1 MQTRFLNID
10 FFGRASEQTLRDT
23 TIFSLPVP
31 HLSLPDLPHLPIQG
45 EEIASFDFFSQ
56 IEIEIEIGPFPFE
69 NALSHFS
76 SSFHLPL
83 GPDLPIQGGD
93 SHVLS
98 SHQVK
103 KDDYTWRNASSE
115 AIFIAIPTETPQV
128 QQNLSLKNVV
138 IL

>member
-10 FFGRASEQTLRDT
+10 FFGQASGETLRDT
-23 TIFSLPVP
+23 AIFSLPLP

-45 EEIASFDFFSQ
+45 EEIASFDFSSQ
-56 IEIEIEIGPFPFE
+56 IEIEIGPFPFE

-76 SSFHLPL
+76 SSSSFHLPL

-93 SHVLS
+93 SHILS

-103 KDDYTWRNASSE
+103 KDDYTGRIASSE
-115 AIFIAIPTETPQV
+115 AIAIAIPTETPQV

-138 IL
+138 IQ